1 MASVLKIQSWLHRY
15 VVSKVLM
22 VCFQALTV
30 LREDLASLVG
40 RMQGTSWSS
49 GQGCCWVSVG
59 TWNPRT
65 PGISPFWVLLF
76 SVCCLYQAFLSQ
88 AASSASCAHVVGATL
103 STCSS
108 QTQKLL
114 VSPPEKGSPPHPQ
127 VFLFLPDAFSWPSLF
142 GGSLTMWRLHHK
154 MLQGPVYWRAEVE
167 GLWVVIL
174 SQSTLHT
181 GAGDKNTD
189 LVKDFTAVD
198 VSWWWRFFIYFVKL
212 HIWHFGAVAMT
223 MVKQ

>member
-1 MASVLKIQSWLHRY
+1 MASMLKIQSWLHRY
-15 VVSKVLM
+15 AVSKVLM
-22 VCFQALTV
+22 VSFQVLTV
-30 LREDLASLVG
+30 LWEDLASPVG

-76 SVCCLYQAFLSQ
+76 SARHLYQASLSQ
-88 AASSASCAHVVGATL
+88 AASSASCACVMGGTL

-108 QTQKLL
+108 QTEKLL
-114 VSPPEKGSPPHPQ
+114 VSLPDKGSPPCPQ

-142 GGSLTMWRLHHK
+142 GGSLTMWGIHHK
-154 MLQGPVYWRAEVE
+154 MLQGPVYCRAEVE
-167 GLWVVIL
+167 GLRVVIL

-181 GAGDKNTD
+181 GADYKNTD
-189 LVKDFTAVD
+189 LAKDFTAAD
-198 VSWWWRFFIYFVKL
+198 ISWW
-212 HIWHFGAVAMT
+212 
-223 MVKQ
+223 